1 MTSNGNGA
9 KHRKSPSS
17 TKQNGR
23 QSNGSG
29 VELNT
34 NQSSSQLRFNG
45 SVWCNLDIALRN
57 LDQLFGRVVQPLG
70 LTIIEW
76 YILRA
81 LYERDG
87 QHASELARA
96 VGRAATSFTPN
107 LDKLQDKG
115 LLERRPDPGDRR
127 AVRIFLTDNAEAVR
141 DVILDSAEYIDDQV
155 REWFSEDEFAS
166 FQSVVAT
173 LQTVEP
179 DYSVE
184 PASLVHHGGTLVT
197 A

>member
-1 MTSNGNGA
+1 
-9 KHRKSPSS
+9 
-17 TKQNGR
+17 
-23 QSNGSG
+23 
-29 VELNT
+29 LNT
-34 NQSSSQLRFNG
+34 KQSSSQLRFNG
-45 SVWCNLDIALRN
+45 SVWCNLDIALRK

-141 DVILDSAEYIDDQV
+141 DVFLDSAEYIDDQV

>member
-1 MTSNGNGA
+1 M
-9 KHRKSPSS
+9 
-17 TKQNGR
+17 
-23 QSNGSG
+23 
-29 VELNT
+29 V
-34 NQSSSQLRFNG
+34 QSSLRFNG

-57 LDQLFGRVVQPLG
+57 LDQLFGRAIQPLG

-115 LLERRPDPGDRR
+115 FIERRPDPTDRR
-127 AVRIFLTDNAEAVR
+127 AVHIYLTPRAEQHREEVLNSARLV
-141 DVILDSAEYIDDQV
+141 DSQIRKMFSDAEF
-155 REWFSEDEFAS
+155 ET
-166 FQSVVAT
+166 FQSIVAY
-173 LQTVEP
+173 LQTLEP
-179 DYSVE
+179 DYSE
-184 PASLVHHGGTLVT
+184 NNNEYDSGRNNAETSRR
-197 A
+197 

>member
-1 MTSNGNGA
+1 MRVKLGNY
-9 KHRKSPSS
+9 RSPLKYHNK
-17 TKQNGR
+17 KQVLMAQN
-23 QSNGSG
+23 
-29 VELNT
+29 
-34 NQSSSQLRFNG
+34 QLRFNG

-57 LDQLFGRVVQPLG
+57 MDQLFGRVVQPLG

-115 LLERRPDPGDRR
+115 FVERKPDQADRR
-127 AVRIFLTDNAEAVR
+127 AVRIFLTEKALTMKA
-141 DVILDSAEYIDDQV
+141 DVVKSARELDQRV
-155 REWFSEDEFAS
+155 RELFDENEFDM
-166 FQSVVAT
+166 FHQVVAQ
-173 LQTVEP
+173 LQTLEP
-179 DYSVE
+179 NYSDAE
-184 PASLVHHGGTLVT
+184 PEVSHGNGRSNGRS
-197 A
+197 AKRR

>member
-1 MTSNGNGA
+1 M
-9 KHRKSPSS
+9 
-17 TKQNGR
+17 
-23 QSNGSG
+23 
-29 VELNT
+29 
-34 NQSSSQLRFNG
+34 LRFNG

-57 LDQLFGRVVQPLG
+57 LDQVFGRAIQGYG

-115 LLERRPDPGDRR
+115 LIERRPDPSDRR
-127 AVRIFLTDNAEAVR
+127 AVHIYLTRQAEALR
-141 DVILDSAEYIDDQV
+141 EDIMSSGEQIDQQIADMFDP
-155 REWFSEDEFAS
+155 REFDI
-166 FQSVVAT
+166 FQNVLAQ
-173 LQTVEP
+173 LQ
-179 DYSVE
+179 SVE
-184 PASLVHHGGTLVT
+184 PTLE

>member
-1 MTSNGNGA
+1 MSDTV
-9 KHRKSPSS
+9 P
-17 TKQNGR
+17 T
-23 QSNGSG
+23 
-29 VELNT
+29 
-34 NQSSSQLRFNG
+34 QLRFNG
-45 SVWCNLDIALRN
+45 SIWCNLDIALRN

-115 LLERRPDPGDRR
+115 LIERRPDPSDRR
-127 AVRIFLTDNAEAVR
+127 AVHIFLTESAQKYREEVM
-141 DVILDSAEYIDDQV
+141 DSAEQIDAQLNAMFTEGELEV
-155 REWFSEDEFAS
+155 FHTVLAR
-166 FQSVVAT
+166 

-179 DYSVE
+179 DYSGERMIAETVRRSE
-184 PASLVHHGGTLVT
+184 NGASRR
-197 A
+197 

>member
-1 MTSNGNGA
+1 MPT
-9 KHRKSPSS
+9 
-17 TKQNGR
+17 
-23 QSNGSG
+23 
-29 VELNT
+29 
-34 NQSSSQLRFNG
+34 QLRFNG
-45 SVWCNLDIALRN
+45 SIWCNLDIALRN

-107 LDKLQDKG
+107 LDKLQEKG
-115 LLERRPDPGDRR
+115 LIERRPDPTDRR
-127 AVRIFLTDNAEAVR
+127 AVHIFLTDAAQHYRHDVLHSADDIDAQLRSLFSSEELEAFHKMLIR
-141 DVILDSAEYIDDQV
+141 
-155 REWFSEDEFAS
+155 
-166 FQSVVAT
+166 

-179 DYSVE
+179 DYSSE
-184 PASLVHHGGTLVT
+184 RAPARPEARMQRRSPLLVSENGNGKN
-197 A
+197 AN